1 MEIKLGKKEEEIYE
15 NYIIEFREVNG
26 PNIIVIL
33 NNYFVFYLLTKTKI
47 FDLKLYLIFTFNNR
61 CL

>member
-1 MEIKLGKKEEEIYE
+1 MELKEEEEIYK

-33 NNYFVFYLLTKTKI
+33 NNYFIFYLLTKTNI
-47 FDLKLYLIFTFNNR
+47 FNLKLYSTFTFNN
-61 CL
+61 